1 MPGPACVPRA
11 NFGTPLTR
19 IVALAPQGAPPRAH
33 RRPISAHPSRG
44 SWPWPHAEPLWP
56 CPDPIR
62 SFSEGPSGRA
72 RMCPQGKFRH
82 TPHEDRG
89 PGPIGSS
96 TEGPFWR
103 TPHEDRCPDP
113 FTKLFRRSQ
122 WQGPCAS
129 SSQFSAHPSR
139 GSWPSLHREL
149 HRGPTDAP
157 FRHTSHE
164 DRGLGRMRS
173 SSRGPSGRA
182 RVRPQAQFRHTPHED
197 RGPGPI
203 GGSTGGPSKVPFGAP
218 LTRIVA
224 P

>member
-1 MPGPACVPRA
+1 MAV
-11 NFGTPLTR
+11 
-19 IVALAPQGAPPRAH
+19 PPRAH
-33 RRPISAHPSRG
+33 RSLTAAHPSREG
-44 SWPWPHAEPLWP
+44 
-56 CPDPIR
+56 CPDPMR
-62 SFSEGPSGRA
+62 SFSEGPSGGA
-72 RMCPQGKFRH
+72 RMRPQAQFRH

-129 SSQFSAHPSR
+129 SGQFSAHPSR

-182 RVRPQAQFRHTPHED
+182 RVRPQAQFRHTPHKD
-197 RGPGPI
+197 RGLGPI
-203 GGSTGGPSKVPFGAP
+203 WGSTEGPPEPHCGTP
-218 LTRIVA
+218 LARRL

>member
-1 MPGPACVPRA
+1 MALAPYGALPTFPVAGPACAPRP
-11 NFGTPLTR
+11 NFGTPLHEDRGPGLIGSSTE
-19 IVALAPQGAPPRAH
+19 GASN
-33 RRPISAHPSRG
+33 I
-44 SWPWPHAEPLWP
+44 
-56 CPDPIR
+56 
-62 SFSEGPSGRA
+62 
-72 RMCPQGKFRH
+72 QFRH

-129 SSQFSAHPSR
+129 SGQFSAHPSR

-182 RVRPQAQFRHTPHED
+182 RARPQAQFRHTPHKD
-197 RGPGPI
+197 RGLGPI
-203 GGSTGGPSKVPFGAP
+203 WGSTEGPPEPHCGTP
-218 LTRIVA
+218 LARRL